1 MNANAQE
8 PRLAVPEGAGTQ
20 TLDDLRRAEQRNLLS
35 SPSHPHHDFYAQVRV
50 CLDKQDA
57 LRSYPTEQRDN
68 LAAALA
74 LEARAGGLRS
84 VDHVALSRDGA
95 RSFAVE
101 GEPDAPGRR
110 IAHVDTAQAAAQS
123 MERTTQL
130 FAQLERER
138 QLQELQRDQERRPGR
153 DEPRDDRHNENREE
167 RREPSLMRSLFKD
180 RD

>member
-8 PRLAVPEGAGTQ
+8 PRLTVPEGAGTQ

-35 SPSHPHHDFYAQVRV
+35 SPSHPHHDFFAQVRV

-57 LRSYPTEQRDN
+57 LRNYPTEQRDN

-84 VDHVALSRDGA
+84 VDHVAMSRDGA
-95 RSFAVE
+95 RSFAIE

-123 MERTTQL
+123 MERTTQQ
-130 FAQLERER
+130 FVQLERER
-138 QLQELQRDQERRPGR
+138 QLQELQRDAQRRPGDR
-153 DEPRDDRHNENREE
+153 DPRQDENREE
-167 RREPSLMRSLFKD
+167 RREPSPMRSLFKD